1 MKPIKLYIKTE
12 SHIYPII
19 IGPNIIQNLAFY
31 LNQNSIYFNKCL
43 LLIDKRVPKK
53 MVSIITKSLK
63 RKKIYRLQFNASE
76 KNKNLNNINKI
87 LQILL
92 DKNLHEMSE
101 RTEALLMTA
110 SRSQLTYEKILKNLK
125 EGKNIISDRYSDSTL
140 AYQGGGRDINL
151 DWLINLNNF
160 ATFSLEPDITFL
172 IDLHPAEAVKRK
184 NIQQDRIESAGIAFQ
199 EKVRNSYLK
208 ISKRFQNRIVLI
220 NGHDEISKINKKII
234 DELLRRNIINE
245 TII

>member
-1 MKPIKLYIKTE
+1 M
-12 SHIYPII
+12 
-19 IGPNIIQNLAFY
+19 
-31 LNQNSIYFNKCL
+31 SISRGSFISFEGIDACGKSTQVKL
-43 LLIDKRVPKK
+43 LLKQMNKVANNTILVREPGG
-53 MVSIITKSLK
+53 SII
-63 RKKIYRLQFNASE
+63 SE
-76 KNKNLNNINKI
+76 RIRE
-87 LQILL
+87 ILL
-92 DKNLHEMSE
+92 DKSLHEMSE

-208 ISKRFQNRIVLI
+208 ISKRFQDRIVLI